1 MNRGAALLV
10 ALLVATS
17 TVTMAAAGAAAT
29 TADGSST
36 TIETDAE
43 VDGGTSLEADADA
56 STETDAT
63 LTAQS
68 SSDAGADSSAY
79 AGANV
84 AFDVQGDAITDYRV
98 GGERTFASV
107 AVQSQSEADSSS
119 SGGLDGSLGL
129 EAATNLNGA
138 GLSVASQTQAS
149 AQITA
154 DSGATLSA
162 HDTQRG
168 TLVVESGGE
177 AQYVEADLAAE
188 AQASETE
195 NRVLVETG
203 DRKGVFL
210 VVGNGEVGVTDGNVT
225 ADLGANATL
234 TFRSYAEG
242 ERDEGAKYEESLI
255 AEGNAAVEVTAE
267 QRSGELVTDAVTY
280 GQETSANVSQT
291 AKNRVDV
298 TIDRA
303 VHEGTVV
310 MTTVSEEAVG
320 SFENLSVRI
329 DGEAAVKASSRSELE
344 SAIGSDQSRYM
355 VVQDAQA
362 EGQATVYIAVN
373 HFSTRTATIDGGNG
387 GSDDGTSGDD
397 GGSGDGSTGSSGD
410 STPGFGVGGALVAL
424 VIGTGARIRR

>member
-29 TADGSST
+29 TAEESRT
-36 TIETDAE
+36 TIEADAE
-43 VDGGTSLEADADA
+43 VDSGTGLETTADA
-56 STETDAT
+56 STETETTLAT
-63 LTAQS
+63 Q
-68 SSDAGADSSAY
+68 SDADGSAY

-84 AFDVQGDAITDYRV
+84 AFDVEGDAITDYRV

-107 AVQSQSEADSSS
+107 AVQSQREADSSS

-149 AQITA
+149 AQIRA
-154 DSGATLSA
+154 ESGATLSA

-168 TLVVESGGE
+168 TLVVESGDE

-188 AQASETE
+188 AEASEE
-195 NRVLVETG
+195 GERVRVETG
-203 DRKGVFL
+203 DRQGVFL
-210 VVGNGEVGVTDGNVT
+210 VVGDGEVGVADGNVT

-234 TFRSYAEG
+234 AFRSYADG
-242 ERDEGAKYEESLI
+242 ERDERAQYEESLI
-255 AEGNAAVEVTAE
+255 AEGSAAVDVTAE
-267 QRSGELVTDAVTY
+267 QRDGELVTDAVTY
-280 GQETSANVSQT
+280 GQETSANVSQS
-291 AKNRVDV
+291 ANNRVNV

-320 SFENLSVRI
+320 NLEDISVRI
-329 DGEAAVKASSRSELE
+329 DGEAAVEASSKSELE
-344 SAIGSDQSRYM
+344 SAIGGDQSRYM

-373 HFSTRTATIDGGNG
+373 HFSTRTATIDGNG
-387 GSDDGTSGDD
+387 SGSDDSADGSS
-397 GGSGDGSTGSSGD
+397 GGSGGDSSGASGD
-410 STPGFGVGGALVAL
+410 STPGFGAGVAVIAISMAALRTRL
-424 VIGTGARIRR
+424 ER